1 MPETETPTFED
12 GDFKDELPAPGYYR
26 STIGTARLRRSATS
40 GNDMVQVIHE
50 LEGVAPGGHDRV
62 ADYFVLAGG
71 SPRGRALSRRRLLE
85 LYHAC
90 GVEPRPGEP
99 IDPAD
104 LLGARVEVKVEHDSW
119 QGRPRLRVI
128 AHRRVG
134 AADTTPGHVPF

>member
-1 MPETETPTFED
+1 MHETPTFED
-12 GDFKDELPAPGYYR
+12 SDFQDELPAPGFYR

-40 GNDMVQVIHE
+40 GNDMVEVIHE
-50 LEGVAPGGHDRV
+50 LDGVATGHDRV

-90 GVEPRPGEP
+90 GVEPRSGQP

-104 LLGARVEVKVEHDSW
+104 LFGARLEVKVEHDAW
-119 QGRPRLRVI
+119 QGRPRLRVV

-134 AADTTPGHVPF
+134 AADASPGRVPF